1 MKYLK
6 TFENT
11 DEFKP
16 GDYVK
21 IIPPENCEESI
32 KYFLRNN
39 IGVIYNKEKDKFFN
53 VKFENVPEE
62 LIKYTRYMGT
72 NPPQGLKQKG
82 EIFTAREKTFN
93 LVLKEISYLIK
104 ATPKEIEEHKLK
116 ISAIK
121 YNII

>member
-72 NPPQGLKQKG
+72 NPPEGLKQK
-82 EIFTAREKTFN
+82 AFN